1 MAEITAALVKNL
13 REKTGA
19 GMMDCKKALT
29 ETGGDLEAAVDLLR
43 KQGLAA
49 ASKKAGRIAAEGLV
63 AAMAKDTAGVLV
75 EVNSETDFVALN
87 EDFQGFVRTVS
98 ELALDA
104 GGDLEKLKAMAYP
117 NSGGTV
123 ADMLT
128 ELIGSIG
135 ENLQLRRV
143 DALSVG
149 QGAVASY
156 IHNAVAPGLGK
167 IAVIVGLESA
177 KGGEDLMELAKQIAM
192 HVAWANPQ
200 AETIES
206 LDKDLLERERK
217 VLTEQAHDS
226 GKPDGII
233 AKMVEG
239 RLRKFYQDTVLL
251 EQAFV
256 IDNEINVSEAIGR
269 VAKATGAEVKIA
281 GYVRFELGEG
291 VERKESD
298 FAAEVA
304 AQLAG

>member
-1 MAEITAALVKNL
+1 MAKITAALVKDL

-29 ETGGDLEAAVDLLR
+29 ETGGGLEAAVDFLR
-43 KQGLAA
+43 KQGLAV
-49 ASKKAGRIAAEGLV
+49 ASKKSGRIAAEGLV
-63 AAMAKDTAGVLV
+63 AAVANDLTGVIL
-75 EVNSETDFVALN
+75 EVNSETDFVARN
-87 EDFQGFVRTVS
+87 DGFQDFVRTVA
-98 ELALDA
+98 ELALET

-117 NSGGTV
+117 NSSGTV

-143 DALSVG
+143 DAFSVG
-149 QGAVASY
+149 QGVVASY

-167 IAVIVGLESA
+167 IAVIVGLASS
-177 KGGEDLMELAKQIAM
+177 KDGEELVELAKQIAM

-200 AETIES
+200 AATIES
-206 LDKDLLERERK
+206 IDKDVLARERK
-217 VLTEQAHDS
+217 VLMEQAQDS
-226 GKPDGII
+226 GKPDDIV

-239 RLRKFYQDTVLL
+239 RLRKFYQDIVLL
-251 EQAFV
+251 EQTFV
-256 IDNEINVSEAIGR
+256 VDNQVNVSEAITR
-269 VAKATGAEVKIA
+269 VASDTGAEIKIA
-281 GYVRFELGEG
+281 GYVRFELGDG
-291 VERKESD
+291 VERKKSD

>member
-1 MAEITAALVKNL
+1 MAKITAALVKDL

-29 ETGGDLEAAVDLLR
+29 ETGGGLEAAVDFLR
-43 KQGLAA
+43 KQGLAV
-49 ASKKAGRIAAEGLV
+49 ASKKSGRIAAEGLV
-63 AAMAKDTAGVLV
+63 AAVANDLTGVIL
-75 EVNSETDFVALN
+75 EVNSETDFVARN
-87 EDFQGFVRTVS
+87 DGFQDFVRTVA
-98 ELALDA
+98 ELALET

-143 DALSVG
+143 DAFSVG
-149 QGAVASY
+149 QGVVASY

-167 IAVIVGLESA
+167 IAVIVGLESS
-177 KGGEDLMELAKQIAM
+177 KDGEELVELAKQIAM

-200 AETIES
+200 AATIES
-206 LDKDLLERERK
+206 IDKDVLARERK
-217 VLTEQAHDS
+217 VLMEQAQDS
-226 GKPDGII
+226 GKPDDIV

-239 RLRKFYQDTVLL
+239 RLRKFYQDIVLL
-251 EQAFV
+251 EQTFV
-256 IDNEINVSEAIGR
+256 LDNQVNVSEAITR
-269 VAKATGAEVKIA
+269 VASDTGAEIKIA
-281 GYVRFELGEG
+281 GYVRFELGDG
-291 VERKESD
+291 VERKKTD